1 MNISLRPTLEQDLD
15 FVCRTE
21 QDTENRPFVTV
32 LSRDQHLASLS
43 SGNLADLIIEA
54 AELNAVGYI
63 ILAGLA
69 EANSNIELR
78 RLVITVKSKG
88 YGRKAL
94 RLIKERAFGELEAHR
109 LWLDVK
115 EQNLRARQ
123 LYESEGF
130 VVEGVLRESVK
141 GEAGW
146 ESLIVMSILRDEYG
160 ESVKAVTCEYERLR

>member
-1 MNISLRPTLEQDLD
+1 MNIRLRPTLEQDLD
-15 FVCRTE
+15 FVCSAE
-21 QDTENRPFVTV
+21 QNTENRPFVTV
-32 LSRDQHLASLS
+32 WSRDQHLASLS
-43 SGNLADLIIEA
+43 SGDLAHLIIEA
-54 AELNAVGYI
+54 ADHDAVGYM

-78 RLVITVKSKG
+78 RLVVTLKGKG
-88 YGRKAL
+88 YGRQAL
-94 RLIKERAFGELEAHR
+94 RLIKARAFETLEAHR

-130 VVEGVLRESVK
+130 VVEGVLRECVK

-146 ESLIVMSILRDEYG
+146 ESLIVMSILRDEYE